1 MNHKEL
7 FTYETFENGIIDR
20 TLIEA
25 YIDGEANNSRVANN
39 MLDAIGFPVKK
50 QNKSRKRKNNK

>member
-1 MNHKEL
+1 MNRKEL

-25 YIDGEANNSRVANN
+25 YIDGEVNNSKAANN
-39 MLDAIGFPVKK
+39 MLDAVGFPVKK